1 MLGHDSDDRAESEVI
16 FQAEMVKLAETVY
29 NLEDYAMILP

>member
-16 FQAEMVKLAETVY
+16 FQAGMVKLAETAY

>member
-1 MLGHDSDDRAESEVI
+1 MLGHDSDDRAESEII
-16 FQAEMVKLAETVY
+16 FQAKMVKLAETVY